1 MKLPSLILLSL
12 VCAVANS
19 NAALALNV
27 ATNPNTGA
35 YFVLSDG
42 TTRLPDGNLVR
53 IGTFATAPAAD
64 ASAATLAAAFTE
76 YGTTTSGHSA
86 AAGANKG
93 MINRSGVA
101 AGAGVN
107 ETNFTGKNV
116 YLWVYNAPTAAAATQ
131 WGVYG
136 STDASWKFA
145 ASVDDP
151 PVSASTSLITNAYG
165 KALTQAAVTT
175 GTPNVYKLANAV
187 PETSTFSLTAL
198 AALGLMRR
206 KRQSA

>member
-12 VCAVANS
+12 ASAVANS
-19 NAALALNV
+19 NAALAINV
-27 ATNPNTGA
+27 STNPTSGA
-35 YFVLSDG
+35 YFVLANG

-53 IGTFATAPAAD
+53 IGTFDAVPAAD
-64 ASAATLAAAFTE
+64 ATQAALASAFKE

-93 MINRSGVA
+93 MINRSAIA
-101 AGAGVN
+101 AGAGVS
-107 ETNFTGKNV
+107 EAAFTGKNV

-131 WGVYG
+131 WGVYTNT
-136 STDASWKFA
+136 TDWKFA

-151 PVSASTSLITNAYG
+151 PVSLSTSALNGAYG
-165 KALTQAAVTT
+165 KNVGQAGIVA
-175 GTPNVYKLANAV
+175 GTPNVYKLAGI

>member
-12 VCAVANS
+12 AAAVANS
-19 NAALALNV
+19 NAALAINV
-27 ATNPNTGA
+27 STNPTSGA
-35 YFVLSDG
+35 YFVLSNG
-42 TTRLPDGNLVR
+42 TRLPDGNLVR
-53 IGTFATAPAAD
+53 IGTFDAVPAVD
-64 ASAATLAAAFTE
+64 ASQAALASAFKE

-93 MINRSGVA
+93 MINRSAIA
-101 AGAGVN
+101 AGAGVA
-107 ETNFTGKNV
+107 EAAFTGKNV

-131 WGVYG
+131 WGVY
-136 STDASWKFA
+136 TNTADWKFA

-151 PVSASTSLITNAYG
+151 PVSLSTSALNGAYG
-165 KALTQAAVTT
+165 RALTPAGIIA
-175 GTPNVYKLANAV
+175 GTPNAYRLANAV

>member
-1 MKLPSLILLSL
+1 MD
-12 VCAVANS
+12 S
-19 NAALALNV
+19 NAALAINV
-27 ATNPNTGA
+27 STNPTSGA

-42 TTRLPDGNLVR
+42 KTRLPDGNLVR
-53 IGTFATAPAAD
+53 LGTFDAAPAAD
-64 ASAATLAAAFTE
+64 ASAATLAAAFKE
-76 YGTTTSGHSA
+76 YGTTTSGHTA

-101 AGAGVN
+101 AGAGVS
-107 ETNFTGKNV
+107 EAAFTGKSV

-131 WGVYG
+131 WGVYTN
-136 STDASWKFA
+136 SADWKFA

-151 PVSASTSLITNAYG
+151 PVSLSTSALTNAYG
-165 KALTQAAVTT
+165 KNGGSAAIVA
-175 GTPNVYKLANAV
+175 GTPNVYKLAGAV
-187 PETSTFSLTAL
+187 IPETSTFSLTAL